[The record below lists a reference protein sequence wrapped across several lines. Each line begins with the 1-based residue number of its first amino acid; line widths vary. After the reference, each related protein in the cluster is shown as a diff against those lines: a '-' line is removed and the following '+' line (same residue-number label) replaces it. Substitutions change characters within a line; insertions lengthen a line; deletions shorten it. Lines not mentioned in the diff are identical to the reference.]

1 MPRGSVRPRDR
12 VDLLATFAGGR
23 PHTETV
29 ATGVEVLTVLGS
41 GTPEA
46 APGLGDAAPSTATAT
61 GQTLVLLVTPDQA
74 EQLAYA
80 RAFADL
86 SISVEGPHEE
96 VTP

>member
-1 MPRGSVRPRDR
+1 MSNSN
-12 VDLLATFAGGR
+12 
-23 PHTETV
+23 
-29 ATGVEVLTVLGS
+29 VLGS